1 MEEIARQHWA
11 LRAWLLKIKTF
22 VIGYPVAV
30 VSVWCPRSEQEGPTM
45 NKLGVILSLSIGSL
59 LPLGLWAQAPEPP
72 QNSGGQPIFR
82 VTVVERT
89 TNAVSYRHRSGWTKV
104 DLRGTPLAPDA
115 TGHADVNSRPGYIE
129 VKTEMHKLL
138 PASQYGP
145 EYLTYVL
152 WAITPEGRSKN
163 LGEVVLDGGNSHL
176 DVTTDLQAFAL
187 IVTAEPYFGVSQPS
201 DVVVMENV
209 VRQDTLGKVEQT
221 SVKYD
226 LLKRGTYTMT
236 GTPGK
241 FHAVKTDKAVPLQ
254 LLEAEN
260 AVQIAQVANADQYAK
275 DTYDSADN
283 LLRQAEAYQARK
295 AGSKP
300 VIMTSREAVQNAET
314 ARLLSLKRQE
324 DERIARE
331 KQAAADR
338 EAAARAAA
346 DASARQA
353 DESARQK
360 ALADAQAAQSAQKA
374 AEEKASADA
383 ARAQEEVERL
393 KAEQARLSADEQQ
406 RLAEASKLQAQQSEQ
421 KAQEADRLRAQAE
434 QAQQQ
439 LRQQLL
445 EQFNLILETRDTAR
459 GLIVNMSDV
468 LFDFNKYTLR
478 PAAREKLAKIS
489 GIILSHPGLRLEV
502 DGYTDSVGSEDYNL
516 KLSDQRAGGVRSY
529 LIGEGIAPDN
539 VVSKGFGKD
548 NPVASNDT
556 AAGRQ
561 KNRRVEMVVSGDII
575 GTPIGTAKQAQ

>member
-1 MEEIARQHWA
+1 MT
-11 LRAWLLKIKTF
+11 K
-22 VIGYPVAV
+22 
-30 VSVWCPRSEQEGPTM
+30 
-45 NKLGVILSLSIGSL
+45 LSLISL
-59 LPLGLWAQAPEPP
+59 ISLVLIPGAMWAQIPQPPPPAP
-72 QNSGGQPIFR
+72 NGTPIFR

-115 TGHADVNSRPGYIE
+115 TGHADVNSRQGYIE

-145 EYLTYVL
+145 EFLTYVL

-209 VRQDTLGKVEQT
+209 VREDTLGKIEQT

-226 LLKRGTYTMT
+226 LLQRGTYTMT
-236 GTPGK
+236 GTPGR
-241 FHAVKTDKAVPLQ
+241 FHAVKTSKAVPLE

-314 ARLLSLKRQE
+314 SRILSLKRQE

-346 DASARQA
+346 N
-353 DESARQK
+353 ESARQTTI
-360 ALADAQAAQSAQKA
+360 ADAQAAESARQAAEEARKA
-374 AEEKASADA
+374 AEDRAAAESARVGEQA
-383 ARAQEEVERL
+383 AQL
-393 KAEQARLSADEQQ
+393 QAEQAKLSAQEQQ
-406 RLAEASKLQAQQSEQ
+406 QLADQARLQAQQAEQ

-434 QAQQQ
+434 QSQRQ

-445 EQFNLILETRDTAR
+445 QQFNLILDTRDTAR

-468 LFDFNKYTLR
+468 LFDFNKSTLR

-489 GIILSHPGLRLEV
+489 GIILSHPGLLLEV
-502 DGYTDSVGSEDYNL
+502 DGYTDSIGSEEYNM

-529 LIGEGIAPDN
+529 LIGEGISPDN
-539 VVSKGFGKD
+539 IGAKGFGKD
-548 NPVASNDT
+548 NPVASNDN

-575 GTPIGTAKQAQ
+575 GTPIGPSAKQTQ

>member
-1 MEEIARQHWA
+1 MTKLSLI
-11 LRAWLLKIKTF
+11 LLNSL
-22 VIGYPVAV
+22 VLVPVA
-30 VSVWCPRSEQEGPTM
+30 
-45 NKLGVILSLSIGSL
+45 
-59 LPLGLWAQAPEPP
+59 LWAQGPP
-72 QNSGGQPIFR
+72 PPPDGTPIFR

-104 DLRGTPLAPDA
+104 DLRGTALAPDA

-145 EYLTYVL
+145 EFLTYVL

-209 VRQDTLGKVEQT
+209 IREDTLGKIEQT

-226 LLKRGTYTMT
+226 LLQRGAYVMT
-236 GTPGK
+236 GTPGR
-241 FHAVKTDKAVPLQ
+241 FHAVKSDKAAPLE
-254 LLEAEN
+254 LLEAQN
-260 AVQIAQVANADQYAK
+260 AVQIAQVANADRYAA
-275 DTYDSADN
+275 DTYASADN

-300 VIMTSREAVQNAET
+300 VIMTAREAVQNAET
-314 ARLLSLKRQE
+314 ARLLALKRQE
-324 DERIARE
+324 DERITRE

-338 EAAARAAA
+338 EAAARSAADAARAAA
-346 DASARQA
+346 DDA
-353 DESARQK
+353 ARQK
-360 ALADAQAAQSAQKA
+360 AVADAQAAESARQAAEEARKA
-374 AEEKASADA
+374 AEDRAAAES
-383 ARAQEEVERL
+383 ARAQEQAARL
-393 KAEQARLSADEQQ
+393 QAEQARLSAQEQQ
-406 RLAEASKLQAQQSEQ
+406 QLADQARLQAQQADQ

-445 EQFNLILETRDTAR
+445 QQFNLILDTRDTAR

-489 GIILSHPGLRLEV
+489 GIILSHPGLTLEV

-516 KLSDQRAGGVRSY
+516 KLSEQRAGGVRDY
-529 LIGEGIAPDN
+529 LLGEGIAPDN
-539 VVSKGFGKD
+539 ITARGFGKD

-556 AAGRQ
+556 GAGRQ
-561 KNRRVEMVVSGDII
+561 RNRRVEMVVSGDII
-575 GTPIGTAKQAQ
+575 GQPIGPSVKQPR

>member
-1 MEEIARQHWA
+1 MKSTRTILLFAVGTLLGPG
-11 LRAWLLKIKTF
+11 LRAQ
-22 VIGYPVAV
+22 
-30 VSVWCPRSEQEGPTM
+30 S
-45 NKLGVILSLSIGSL
+45 
-59 LPLGLWAQAPEPP
+59 PEPP
-72 QNSGGQPIFR
+72 ATTAGGTPIFR

-104 DLRGTPLAPDA
+104 DLKGTALAPDA

-201 DVVVMENV
+201 DVVVMENI
-209 VRQDTLGKVEQT
+209 VRPDTLGKIEQVA
-221 SVKYD
+221 VKYD

-236 GTPGK
+236 GTPGR
-241 FHAVKTDKAVPLQ
+241 FHAVKTGKAVPLQ

-260 AVQIAQVANADQYAK
+260 AIEIAQVANADQYAK
-275 DTYDSADN
+275 DTYDNADN
-283 LLRQAEAYQARK
+283 LLRQAEAYQVRK
-295 AGSKP
+295 AGAKP
-300 VIMTSREAVQNAET
+300 VIMTSREAVQDAET
-314 ARLLSLKRQE
+314 ARLLALKRQE
-324 DERIARE
+324 DQRIAQE

-338 EAAARAAA
+338 EAAANAAA
-346 DASARQA
+346 EEA
-353 DESARQK
+353 ARQK
-360 ALADAQAAQSAQKA
+360 ALADAQAAQASEKA
-374 AEEKASADA
+374 AEEKANAEA
-383 ARAQEEVERL
+383 ARAQEQAEREKEEAERL
-393 KAEQARLSADEQQ
+393 KEEQARLSADEQQ
-406 RLAEASKLQAQQSEQ
+406 KAAELAKLQAQQAEQ
-421 KAQEADRLRAQAE
+421 KAAEADRLRAQAE

-445 EQFNLILETRDTAR
+445 TQFNLILETRDTAR

-468 LFDFNKYTLR
+468 LFDVNKYTLR
-478 PAAREKLAKIS
+478 QMAREKLAKIS

-502 DGYTDSVGSEDYNL
+502 DGYTDSTGSDDYNL
-516 KLSDQRAGGVRSY
+516 KLSDQRSGAVQAY
-529 LIGEGIAPDN
+529 LVSQGIAPDD
-539 VVSKGFGKD
+539 VTSKGFGKAD
-548 NPVASNDT
+548 PVASNDT
-556 AAGRQ
+556 SAGRQ

-575 GTPIGTAKQAQ
+575 GTPIGGGTPGASAAKQ

>member
-1 MEEIARQHWA
+1 MIKFGR
-11 LRAWLLKIKTF
+11 LLLF
-22 VIGYPVAV
+22 
-30 VSVWCPRSEQEGPTM
+30 
-45 NKLGVILSLSIGSL
+45 IGSSL
-59 LPLGLWAQAPEPP
+59 TLGLRAQAPEPP
-72 QNSGGQPIFR
+72 DTSGGQPIFH

-89 TNAVSYRHRSGWTKV
+89 TNAVSYRNRSGWTKV
-104 DLRGTPLAPDA
+104 DFKGTPLAPDA
-115 TGHADVNSRPGYIE
+115 TGYADVNSRQGYIE

-163 LGEVVLDGGNSHL
+163 LGEVVLSGGNSHL

-209 VRQDTLGKVEQT
+209 VRQDTLGKIEQT

-236 GTPGK
+236 GTPAK
-241 FHAVKTDKAVPLQ
+241 FHKVKTDKNVPLQ

-260 AVQIAQVANADQYAK
+260 AVDIAQVANADQYAK

-295 AGSKP
+295 AGSRP

-314 ARLLSLKRQE
+314 ARLLALKRQE
-324 DERIARE
+324 DERIARD

-346 DASARQA
+346 DEA
-353 DESARQK
+353 ARQK
-360 ALADAQAAQSAQKA
+360 AIADTQAAQSAQKA
-374 AEEKASADA
+374 AEDRAAAEA
-383 ARAQEEVERL
+383 ARAQEEAERL
-393 KAEQARLSADEQQ
+393 KEQQARLSAQEQQ
-406 RLAEASKLQAQQSEQ
+406 QLADQARLQAQAAQQ
-421 KAQEADRLRAQAE
+421 KAEEADRLRAQAE

-445 EQFNLILETRDTAR
+445 QQFNLILETRDTAR

-468 LFDFNKYTLR
+468 LFDFNKYSLR

-502 DGYTDSVGSEDYNL
+502 DGYTDSVGSQDYNQ
-516 KLSDQRAGGVRSY
+516 KLSENRAQGVQSY
-529 LIGEGIAPDN
+529 LIGEGIAPDDIIA
-539 VVSKGFGKD
+539 KGFGKD
-548 NPVASNDT
+548 DPVASNDT
-556 AAGRQ
+556 SAGRQ

-575 GTPIGTAKQAQ
+575 GTPIGGTPAGPSAKQ

>member
-1 MEEIARQHWA
+1 LATGLQNKN
-11 LRAWLLKIKTF
+11 LK
-22 VIGYPVAV
+22 
-30 VSVWCPRSEQEGPTM
+30 CSENHQEGSNMFKFNVT
-45 NKLGVILSLSIGSL
+45 LLFTVGSL
-59 LPLGLWAQAPEPP
+59 LVPALEAQGPEPP
-72 QNSGGQPIFR
+72 ETSGGQPIFR

-163 LGEVVLDGGNSHL
+163 LGEVVLDGGSSHL

-201 DVVVMENV
+201 DVVVMENII
-209 VRQDTLGKVEQT
+209 REDTVGKIEQT
-221 SVKYD
+221 AVKYD
-226 LLKRGTYTMT
+226 LLKRGSYTMT
-236 GTPGK
+236 GTPAK
-241 FHAVKTDKAVPLQ
+241 FHQVDTDKKVPLQ

-283 LLRQAEAYQARK
+283 LLRQAETYEARH

-314 ARLLSLKRQE
+314 ARLLALKRQE

-331 KQAAADR
+331 KQASADR
-338 EAAARAAA
+338 EAAARA
-346 DASARQA
+346 QA
-353 DESARQK
+353 DEASRQK
-360 ALADAQAAQSAQKA
+360 AIADAQAADSARLAAEQGRKA
-374 AEEKASADA
+374 AEEKAAADA
-383 ARAQEEVERL
+383 ARAQEEVQRL

-406 RLAEASKLQAQQSEQ
+406 RQAELAKMQAQQAEQ

-445 EQFNLILETRDTAR
+445 QQFNLILETRDTAR

-502 DGYTDSVGSEDYNL
+502 DGYTDSIGSEEYNL
-516 KLSDQRAGGVRSY
+516 KLSDNRASGVRDY
-529 LIGEGIAPDN
+529 LVGQGLAPDN
-539 VVSKGFGKD
+539 ITSRGFGKD
-548 NPVASNDT
+548 NPVASNDN

-575 GTPIGTAKQAQ
+575 GTPIGGTPTGGEPTAKQSQ

>member
-1 MEEIARQHWA
+1 MKNRS
-11 LRAWLLKIKTF
+11 RFLLF
-22 VIGYPVAV
+22 AV
-30 VSVWCPRSEQEGPTM
+30 GSF
-45 NKLGVILSLSIGSL
+45 LGA
-59 LPLGLWAQAPEPP
+59 GLWAQAPEPP
-72 QNSGGQPIFR
+72 QNGEGQPIFR

-163 LGEVVLDGGNSHL
+163 LGEVVLDGGGSHL

-201 DVVVMENV
+201 DVVVMENII
-209 VRQDTLGKVEQT
+209 REDTVGKVEQT

-226 LLKRGTYTMT
+226 LLKRGSYTMV

-241 FHAVKTDKAVPLQ
+241 FHPVKTDKTVPLQ

-275 DTYDSADN
+275 DTYDSADS
-283 LLRQAEAYQARK
+283 LLRQAETYQARK
-295 AGSKP
+295 AGAKP

-314 ARLLSLKRQE
+314 ARLLALKRQE

-338 EAAARAAA
+338 EAAANAAA
-346 DASARQA
+346 SEAS
-353 DESARQK
+353 RQK
-360 ALADAQAAQSAQKA
+360 ALADAQAAESARLAAESARRA
-374 AEEKASADA
+374 AEERAAAEA
-383 ARAQEEVERL
+383 ARAREEVERL

-406 RLAEASKLQAQQSEQ
+406 RLAQAAKLQAQQSEQ
-421 KAQEADRLRAQAE
+421 KALEADRLRAQAE
-434 QAQQQ
+434 QQQQQ

-445 EQFNLILETRDTAR
+445 EQFNVILETRDTAR

-502 DGYTDSVGSEDYNL
+502 DGYTDSVGSEEYNL

-529 LIGEGIAPDN
+529 LLGEGIAPDN
-539 VVSKGFGKD
+539 ITAKGFGKD
-548 NPVASNDT
+548 NPVASNDN

>member
-1 MEEIARQHWA
+1 MR
-11 LRAWLLKIKTF
+11 
-22 VIGYPVAV
+22 
-30 VSVWCPRSEQEGPTM
+30 
-45 NKLGVILSLSIGSL
+45 
-59 LPLGLWAQAPEPP
+59 AQAPEPP
-72 QNSGGQPIFR
+72 QSSGDQPIFR

-104 DLRGTPLAPDA
+104 DLKGTPLAPDA

-163 LGEVVLDGGNSHL
+163 LGEVVLNGGNSHL

-209 VRQDTLGKVEQT
+209 VRQDTLGKIEQT

-241 FHAVKTDKAVPLQ
+241 FHKVKTDKNVPLQ

-295 AGSKP
+295 AGSRP

-314 ARLLSLKRQE
+314 ARLLALKRQE
-324 DERIARE
+324 DQRIARE
-331 KQAAADR
+331 KQEAADR

-346 DASARQA
+346 DEAAR
-353 DESARQK
+353 EK
-360 ALADAQAAQSAQKA
+360 AIADAQAAQSAEKA
-374 AEEKASADA
+374 AEEKAAAEA
-383 ARAQEEVERL
+383 ARAQEEAERL
-393 KAEQARLSADEQQ
+393 KAEQARLSAQEQKQ
-406 RLAEASKLQAQQSEQ
+406 QAEQARLQAQQAEQ

-445 EQFNLILETRDTAR
+445 QQFNLILETRDTAR

-468 LFDFNKYTLR
+468 LFDFNKYSLR

-502 DGYTDSVGSEDYNL
+502 DGYTDSVGSEDYNMT
-516 KLSDQRAGGVRSY
+516 LSENRAQGVQSY
-529 LIGEGIAPDN
+529 LIGEGIAPDDITA
-539 VVSKGFGKD
+539 KGFGKD
-548 NPVASNDT
+548 DPVASNDT

-575 GTPIGTAKQAQ
+575 GTPIGPSAKQ

>member
-1 MEEIARQHWA
+1 
-11 LRAWLLKIKTF
+11 
-22 VIGYPVAV
+22 
-30 VSVWCPRSEQEGPTM
+30 M
-45 NKLGVILSLSIGSL
+45 NKLRFLLSISL
-59 LPLGLWAQAPEPP
+59 TLIPAAVRAQGPP
-72 QNSGGQPIFR
+72 PPPPSNGTPIFR

-104 DLRGTPLAPDA
+104 DLHGTPLAPDA
-115 TGHADVNSRPGYIE
+115 TGHADVNSRQGYIE

-145 EYLTYVL
+145 EFLTYVL

-163 LGEVVLDGGNSHL
+163 LGEVVLDNGNSHL

-201 DVVVMENV
+201 DVVVMENI
-209 VRQDTLGKVEQT
+209 VREDTVGKIEQT

-226 LLKRGTYTMT
+226 LLQRGTYTMT
-236 GTPGK
+236 GTPGR
-241 FHAVKTDKAVPLQ
+241 FHAVKTDKSVPLE
-254 LLEAEN
+254 LLEAQN
-260 AVQIAQVANADQYAK
+260 AVQIAQVANADQFAA
-275 DTYDSADN
+275 DTYASADN

-324 DERIARE
+324 DDRIARE
-331 KQAAADR
+331 KQDAANR

-346 DASARQA
+346 D
-353 DESARQK
+353 ESARQK
-360 ALADAQAAQSAQKA
+360 AIADAQAAESARQAAEEARKA
-374 AEEKASADA
+374 AEDRAAAES
-383 ARAQEEVERL
+383 ARAQEQAERL
-393 KAEQARLSADEQQ
+393 QAEQAKLSAQEQQ
-406 RLAEASKLQAQQSEQ
+406 QLADQARLQAQQAEQ
-421 KAQEADRLRAQAE
+421 KAQEADRLRAQSE
-434 QAQQQ
+434 QAQLQ

-445 EQFNLILETRDTAR
+445 QQFNLILDTRDTTR

-468 LFDFNKYTLR
+468 LFDFNKSSLR

-489 GIILSHPGLRLEV
+489 GIILSHPGLTLEV
-502 DGYTDSVGSEDYNL
+502 DGYTDSIGTEEYNL

-529 LIGEGIAPDN
+529 LIGEGISADN
-539 VVSKGFGKD
+539 ISAKGFGKD
-548 NPVASNDT
+548 NPVASNDNSV
-556 AAGRQ
+556 GRQ

-575 GTPIGTAKQAQ
+575 GTPIGISAKQSQ

>member
-1 MEEIARQHWA
+1 MMIKFGT
-11 LRAWLLKIKTF
+11 LL
-22 VIGYPVAV
+22 
-30 VSVWCPRSEQEGPTM
+30 
-45 NKLGVILSLSIGSL
+45 LLIGSSL
-59 LPLGLWAQAPEPP
+59 ALGLRAQAPDAP
-72 QNSGGQPIFR
+72 QAGGDQPIFR

-104 DLRGTPLAPDA
+104 DLKGTPLAPDA

-163 LGEVVLDGGNSHL
+163 LGEVVLNGGNSSL

-209 VRQDTLGKVEQT
+209 VRQDTLGKIEQT

-241 FHAVKTDKAVPLQ
+241 FHKVKTDKNVPLQ

-260 AVQIAQVANADQYAK
+260 AVQIAQVANADEFAK

-295 AGSKP
+295 AGSRP

-314 ARLLSLKRQE
+314 ARLLALKRQE
-324 DERIARE
+324 DQRIARE
-331 KQAAADR
+331 KQEAAER

-346 DASARQA
+346 DEAS
-353 DESARQK
+353 RQK
-360 ALADAQAAQSAQKA
+360 AIADAQAAQSAEKA
-374 AEEKASADA
+374 AEEKAAA
-383 ARAQEEVERL
+383 ETARAQEAAERL
-393 KAEQARLSADEQQ
+393 KEEQARLSAQEQKQ
-406 RLAEASKLQAQQSEQ
+406 LAEQARLQAQAAQQ
-421 KAQEADRLRAQAE
+421 KAEEADRLRAQSE

-445 EQFNLILETRDTAR
+445 QQFNLILETRDTAR

-468 LFDFNKYTLR
+468 LFDFNKYSLR
-478 PAAREKLAKIS
+478 PAARESSPRFRASFFRIPACGWKW
-489 GIILSHPGLRLEV
+489 
-502 DGYTDSVGSEDYNL
+502 TDTLTASAARTTTRRCP
-516 KLSDQRAGGVRSY
+516 KTAPRA
-529 LIGEGIAPDN
+529 
-539 VVSKGFGKD
+539 SK
-548 NPVASNDT
+548 AT
-556 AAGRQ
+556 
-561 KNRRVEMVVSGDII
+561 
-575 GTPIGTAKQAQ
+575 

>member
-1 MEEIARQHWA
+1 
-11 LRAWLLKIKTF
+11 
-22 VIGYPVAV
+22 
-30 VSVWCPRSEQEGPTM
+30 M
-45 NKLGVILSLSIGSL
+45 NKLSAIVLFVVGCLI
-59 LPLGLWAQAPEPP
+59 PAGLWAQAPEPP
-72 QNSGGQPIFR
+72 QTSGGQPIFR

-163 LGEVVLDGGNSHL
+163 LGEVVLEDGNSHL

-201 DVVVMENV
+201 DVVVMENII
-209 VRQDTLGKVEQT
+209 REDTVGKIEQT

-226 LLKRGTYTMT
+226 LLKRGTYVMT

-241 FHAVKTDKAVPLQ
+241 YHAVKTDKAVPLQ

-295 AGSKP
+295 AGAKP

-314 ARLLSLKRQE
+314 ARLLALKRQE

-331 KQAAADR
+331 KQEAADR

-346 DASARQA
+346 DEAAH
-353 DESARQK
+353 QK
-360 ALADAQAAQSAQKA
+360 ALADAQAAQSAQRA
-374 AEEKASADA
+374 AEEQARADT

-406 RLAEASKLQAQQSEQ
+406 HQAELAKLQAQQAEQ

-445 EQFNLILETRDTAR
+445 QQFNLILETRDTAR

-489 GIILSHPGLRLEV
+489 GIILSNPGLRLEV
-502 DGYTDSVGSEDYNL
+502 DGYTDSIGSEDYNL
-516 KLSDQRAGGVRSY
+516 KLSDNRAEGVRTY
-529 LIGEGIAPDN
+529 LVSDGIAQ
-539 VVSKGFGKD
+539 
-548 NPVASNDT
+548 
-556 AAGRQ
+556 GRS
-561 KNRRVEMVVSGDII
+561 SGV
-575 GTPIGTAKQAQ
+575 Q

>member
-1 MEEIARQHWA
+1 
-11 LRAWLLKIKTF
+11 
-22 VIGYPVAV
+22 
-30 VSVWCPRSEQEGPTM
+30 
-45 NKLGVILSLSIGSL
+45 
-59 LPLGLWAQAPEPP
+59 
-72 QNSGGQPIFR
+72 
-82 VTVVERT
+82 
-89 TNAVSYRHRSGWTKV
+89 
-104 DLRGTPLAPDA
+104 
-115 TGHADVNSRPGYIE
+115 
-129 VKTEMHKLL
+129 
-138 PASQYGP
+138 
-145 EYLTYVL
+145 
-152 WAITPEGRSKN
+152 
-163 LGEVVLDGGNSHL
+163 
-176 DVTTDLQAFAL
+176 
-187 IVTAEPYFGVSQPS
+187 
-201 DVVVMENV
+201 
-209 VRQDTLGKVEQT
+209 
-221 SVKYD
+221 VKYD
-226 LLKRGTYTMT
+226 LLKRGSYTLV
-236 GTPGK
+236 GAPGR
-241 FHAVKTDKAVPLQ
+241 FHAVKTDKTVPLQ

-260 AVQIAQVANADQYAK
+260 AVEIAQVANADQYAK
-275 DTYDSADN
+275 DTYDSADS
-283 LLRQAEAYQARK
+283 LLRQAETYQSRK

-346 DASARQA
+346 D
-353 DESARQK
+353 ESARQK
-360 ALADAQAAQSAQKA
+360 ALADAQAAQAAQRA
-374 AEEKASADA
+374 AEERASAEA

-406 RLAEASKLQAQQSEQ
+406 HQAELARLQAQQSEQ

-434 QAQQQ
+434 LAQQQ

-502 DGYTDSVGSEDYNL
+502 DGYTDSIGSEDYNL
-516 KLSDQRAGGVRSY
+516 KLSDQRAEGVRTY
-529 LIGEGIAPDN
+529 LIGQGIVPDDIA
-539 VVSKGFGKD
+539 SKGFGKD
-548 NPVASNDT
+548 NPVASNDN

-575 GTPIGTAKQAQ
+575 GTPIGTAKQPQ

>member
-1 MEEIARQHWA
+1 MNRRSAI
-11 LRAWLLKIKTF
+11 LLFTVGSF
-22 VIGYPVAV
+22 LAV
-30 VSVWCPRSEQEGPTM
+30 
-45 NKLGVILSLSIGSL
+45 
-59 LPLGLWAQAPEPP
+59 GLWAQAPAPP
-72 QNSGGQPIFR
+72 ENNGGQPIFR

-152 WAITPEGRSKN
+152 WAITPEGRAKN
-163 LGEVVLDGGNSHL
+163 LGEVVLDGGSSHL

-201 DVVVMENV
+201 DVVVMENI
-209 VRQDTLGKVEQT
+209 VREDTLGKIETT

-226 LLKRGTYTMT
+226 LLKRGSYTMT
-236 GTPGK
+236 GTPAK

-260 AVQIAQVANADQYAK
+260 AVQIAQVANADQYAP
-275 DTYDSADN
+275 DTYQSADS
-283 LLRQAEAYQARK
+283 LLRQAEVYQARK
-295 AGSKP
+295 AGAKP

-314 ARLLSLKRQE
+314 ARLLALKRQE

-346 DASARQA
+346 DQA
-353 DESARQK
+353 AKEK
-360 ALADAQAAQSAQKA
+360 ALADAQAAQAAQKA
-374 AEEKASADA
+374 AEEKAAADA
-383 ARAQEEVERL
+383 ARAQEEAERL

-406 RLAEASKLQAQQSEQ
+406 KAAELARLQAQQSEQ

-445 EQFNLILETRDTAR
+445 QQFNLILETRDTAR

-502 DGYTDSVGSEDYNL
+502 DGYTDSIGSEDYNQ
-516 KLSDQRAGGVRSY
+516 KLSENRAGGVRDY
-529 LIGEGIAPDN
+529 LVGQGLASDN
-539 VVSKGFGKD
+539 VTAKGFGKD
-548 NPVASNDT
+548 DPVASNDT

-575 GTPIGTAKQAQ
+575 GTPVGGGAAGISAAAKQ

>member
-1 MEEIARQHWA
+1 MKHLSGI
-11 LRAWLLKIKTF
+11 LLFTIGTF
-22 VIGYPVAV
+22 
-30 VSVWCPRSEQEGPTM
+30 
-45 NKLGVILSLSIGSL
+45 LGMSLE
-59 LPLGLWAQAPEPP
+59 AQAPEPT
-72 QNSGGQPIFR
+72 QTANGEPIFH

-129 VKTEMHKLL
+129 IKTEIHKLL

-163 LGEVVLDGGNSHL
+163 LGEVVLDGGSSHL

-209 VRQDTLGKVEQT
+209 VRPDTLGKIETT

-236 GTPGK
+236 GTPAR
-241 FHAVKTDKAVPLQ
+241 FHAVKTSKAVPLQ

-275 DTYDSADN
+275 DTYDSADS
-283 LLRQAEAYQARK
+283 LLKQAEAYQARK

-314 ARLLSLKRQE
+314 ARLLALKRQE

-331 KQAAADR
+331 KKEAADRVAAAKAAADK
-338 EAAARAAA
+338 AA
-346 DASARQA
+346 Q
-353 DESARQK
+353 EK
-360 ALADAQAAQSAQKA
+360 AEADAQAAEAAQKA
-374 AEEKASADA
+374 AQEKAAADA
-383 ARAQEEVERL
+383 AKAQEEVERL
-393 KAEQARLSADEQQ
+393 KAEQAKLLAQEEQHQAEIARLE
-406 RLAEASKLQAQQSEQ
+406 AQQAEQ
-421 KAQEADRLRAQAE
+421 KAQEAERARQQSE
-434 QAQQQ
+434 LAQRQ

-445 EQFNLILETRDTAR
+445 RQFNLILETRDTAR

-468 LFDFNKYTLR
+468 LFDFNKYSLR
-478 PAAREKLAKIS
+478 QIAREKLAKIA

-502 DGYTDSVGSEDYNL
+502 DGYTDSIGTDEYNMT
-516 KLSDQRAGGVRSY
+516 LSQNRANEVQSY
-529 LIGEGIAPDN
+529 LIGEGITPDDITA
-539 VVSKGFGKD
+539 KGFGKAD
-548 NPVASNDT
+548 PVAPNNT

-575 GTPIGTAKQAQ
+575 GTPIGGSATSAPSATQPQ

>member
-1 MEEIARQHWA
+1 MMDKP
-11 LRAWLLKIKTF
+11 RAVLLLT
-22 VIGYPVAV
+22 V
-30 VSVWCPRSEQEGPTM
+30 GP
-45 NKLGVILSLSIGSL
+45 L
-59 LPLGLWAQAPEPP
+59 LNLGLWAQAAPQSQEPP
-72 QNSGGQPIFR
+72 NGDAQPIFR

-163 LGEVVLDGGNSHL
+163 LGEVVLDSGNSHL

-201 DVVVMENV
+201 DVVVMENII
-209 VRQDTLGKVEQT
+209 REDTVGKFEQT

-241 FHAVKTDKAVPLQ
+241 FHAVKTDKVVPLQ

-295 AGSKP
+295 AGAKP

-314 ARLLSLKRQE
+314 SRLLALKRQE
-324 DERIARE
+324 DERIANE
-331 KQAAADR
+331 KKAAADR

-346 DASARQA
+346 D
-353 DESARQK
+353 ESARQK
-360 ALADAQAAQSAQKA
+360 AIADAQAAQSARLA
-374 AEEKASADA
+374 AEEARKSAEDRA
-383 ARAQEEVERL
+383 AAERARAQEEVERL
-393 KAEQARLSADEQQ
+393 KAEQAKLSADEQQ
-406 RLAEASKLQAQQSEQ
+406 RQAELARLQAQQSEQ

-434 QAQQQ
+434 QQQRQ

-445 EQFNLILETRDTAR
+445 EQFNIILETRDTAR

-502 DGYTDSVGSEDYNL
+502 DGYTDSIGSEEYNL
-516 KLSDQRAGGVRSY
+516 KLSDQRAGGVRDY
-529 LIGEGIAPDN
+529 LLSEGIAPDN
-539 VVSKGFGKD
+539 IIAKGFGKD

-575 GTPIGTAKQAQ
+575 GTPIGPTKQAQ

>member
-1 MEEIARQHWA
+1 MMKPRIKPSPV
-11 LRAWLLKIKTF
+11 LLFT
-22 VIGYPVAV
+22 V
-30 VSVWCPRSEQEGPTM
+30 VS
-45 NKLGVILSLSIGSL
+45 L
-59 LPLGLWAQAPEPP
+59 LTVAPLTLELRAQAPQPP
-72 QNSGGQPIFR
+72 ENSAGQPIFR

-104 DLRGTPLAPDA
+104 DLKGTPLAPDA

-163 LGEVVLDGGNSHL
+163 LGEVVLNGGSSHL

-209 VRQDTLGKVEQT
+209 VRQDTLGKIEQT

-226 LLKRGTYTMT
+226 LLKRGTYTLT
-236 GTPGK
+236 GTPGR
-241 FHAVKTDKAVPLQ
+241 FHKVKTDKNVPLQ

-260 AVQIAQVANADQYAK
+260 AVQIAQVANADQYAQ

-295 AGSKP
+295 AGSRP

-314 ARLLSLKRQE
+314 ARLLALKRQE
-324 DERIARE
+324 DQRIARE
-331 KQAAADR
+331 KQEAADR

-346 DASARQA
+346 Q
-353 DESARQK
+353 ESAREK
-360 ALADAQAAQSAQKA
+360 AIADAQAAQSAEKA
-374 AEEKASADA
+374 AEAKAA
-383 ARAQEEVERL
+383 AEAAQAQEEAERL
-393 KAEQARLSADEQQ
+393 KAEQARLSAQEEQQ
-406 RLAEASKLQAQQSEQ
+406 QAEQARLQAQQAEQ

-434 QAQQQ
+434 EAQQQ

-445 EQFNLILETRDTAR
+445 RQFNLILETRDTAR

-468 LFDFNKYTLR
+468 LFDFNKYSLR

-502 DGYTDSVGSEDYNL
+502 DGYTDSVGTEAYNM
-516 KLSDQRAGGVRSY
+516 KLSEARAQGVSSY

-539 VVSKGFGKD
+539 ITAKGFGKD
-548 NPVASNDT
+548 NPVAPNDT

-575 GTPIGTAKQAQ
+575 GTPTAPPSKPAQ

>member
-1 MEEIARQHWA
+1 MKA
-11 LRAWLLKIKTF
+11 LILILLVT
-22 VIGYPVAV
+22 V
-30 VSVWCPRSEQEGPTM
+30 
-45 NKLGVILSLSIGSL
+45 
-59 LPLGLWAQAPEPP
+59 GLWAQNAPPAP
-72 QNSGGQPIFR
+72 AAGDSQPIFR

-129 VKTEMHKLL
+129 VKAEMHKLL

-145 EYLTYVL
+145 EYLTYVV

-187 IVTAEPYFGVSQPS
+187 IVTAEPYFGVTQPS
-201 DVVVMENV
+201 DVVVMENII
-209 VRQDTLGKVEQT
+209 REDTVGKIEQT

-236 GTPGK
+236 ATPGK
-241 FHAVKTDKAVPLQ
+241 FHPVKTDKNLPLQ

-260 AVQIAQVANADQYAK
+260 AVQIAQSVNADQYAK
-275 DTYDSADN
+275 DTYDSAGA

-295 AGSKP
+295 AGSRP

-314 ARLLSLKRQE
+314 SRLLALKRQE

-331 KQAAADR
+331 KREAADR

-346 DASARQA
+346 D
-353 DESARQK
+353 ESARQK
-360 ALADAQAAQSAQKA
+360 AIADAQAAESAKIAAEQARNA
-374 AEEKASADA
+374 AEEKAAAQA
-383 ARAQEEVERL
+383 ARAQEEAQRL
-393 KAEQARLSADEQQ
+393 RAEQAKLAADEQQ
-406 RLAEASKLQAQQSEQ
+406 RQAELARLQAQQSEQ
-421 KAQEADRLRAQAE
+421 KAQEADRLRAEAE
-434 QAQQQ
+434 RQQQ
-439 LRQQLL
+439 LLRQQLL
-445 EQFNLILETRDTAR
+445 QQFNVILETRDTAR

-502 DGYTDSVGSEDYNL
+502 DGYTDSIGSEEYNL
-516 KLSDQRAGGVRSY
+516 KLSNQRAGGVRDY
-529 LIGEGIAPDN
+529 LLGQGIAPDN
-539 VVSKGFGKD
+539 VTSQGFGKD
-548 NPVASNDT
+548 SPVASNDT

-575 GTPIGTAKQAQ
+575 GTPIGPTK

>member
-1 MEEIARQHWA
+1 MHKLSPI
-11 LRAWLLKIKTF
+11 LLF
-22 VIGYPVAV
+22 VVG
-30 VSVWCPRSEQEGPTM
+30 T
-45 NKLGVILSLSIGSL
+45 L
-59 LPLGLWAQAPEPP
+59 LTLGLDAQTPQLPETGS
-72 QNSGGQPIFR
+72 NGQPIFR

-163 LGEVVLDGGNSHL
+163 LGEVVLDGGGSHL

-201 DVVVMENV
+201 DVVVMENII
-209 VRQDTLGKVEQT
+209 REDTVGKIEQT
-221 SVKYD
+221 AVKYD
-226 LLKRGTYTMT
+226 LLKRGSYTLT
-236 GTPGK
+236 GTPGR

-260 AVQIAQVANADQYAK
+260 AVEIAQVANADQYAK

-283 LLRQAEAYQARK
+283 LLRQAETYQARK

-314 ARLLSLKRQE
+314 ARLLALKRQE

-346 DASARQA
+346 DQSAR
-353 DESARQK
+353 EK
-360 ALADAQAAQSAQKA
+360 AIADAQAAESARLAAEQARRA
-374 AEEKASADA
+374 AEEKAAA
-383 ARAQEEVERL
+383 EEARAQEQVERL

-406 RLAEASKLQAQQSEQ
+406 RQAQLARLQAQQSEQ

-445 EQFNLILETRDTAR
+445 QQFNLILETRDTAR

-502 DGYTDSVGSEDYNL
+502 DGYTDSIGSEDYNL
-516 KLSDQRAGGVRSY
+516 KLSDHRAGGVRDY
-529 LIGEGIAPDN
+529 LVGQGIVPDN
-539 VVSKGFGKD
+539 ITAQGFGKD
-548 NPVASNDT
+548 SPVASNDT

-575 GTPIGTAKQAQ
+575 GTPIGPAKQSQ

>member
-1 MEEIARQHWA
+1 
-11 LRAWLLKIKTF
+11 
-22 VIGYPVAV
+22 
-30 VSVWCPRSEQEGPTM
+30 M
-45 NKLGVILSLSIGSL
+45 NKLNVILLFVGSLSTL
-59 LPLGLWAQAPEPP
+59 ALRAQAPE
-72 QNSGGQPIFR
+72 SGGQPIFR

-138 PASQYGP
+138 PAAQYGP

-163 LGEVVLDGGNSHL
+163 LGEVVLDGGGSHL

-201 DVVVMENV
+201 DVVVMENII
-209 VRQDTLGKVEQT
+209 REDTIGKIEQT

-226 LLKRGTYTMT
+226 LLKRGTYTT
-236 GTPGK
+236 VGTPGK
-241 FHAVKTDKAVPLQ
+241 YHAVKTDKAVPLQ

-295 AGSKP
+295 AGAKP

-314 ARLLSLKRQE
+314 SRLLALKRQE

-331 KQAAADR
+331 KQEAADR

-346 DASARQA
+346 D
-353 DESARQK
+353 ESARQK
-360 ALADAQAAQSAQKA
+360 AIADAQAADSARLAAQQAQRA
-374 AEEKASADA
+374 AEEKAAADA
-383 ARAQEEVERL
+383 ARAQEQVERL

-406 RLAEASKLQAQQSEQ
+406 RQAELARLQAQQSEQ

-445 EQFNLILETRDTAR
+445 QQFNVILETRDSAR

-502 DGYTDSVGSEDYNL
+502 DGYTDSIGSEDYNM
-516 KLSDQRAGGVRSY
+516 KLSDQRAQGVQSY
-529 LIGEGIAPDN
+529 LIGEGISPNDISAR
-539 VVSKGFGKD
+539 GFGKD
-548 NPVASNDT
+548 NPVASNDN

-575 GTPIGTAKQAQ
+575 GTPIGPSAKQSQ

>member
-1 MEEIARQHWA
+1 VGLVPG
-11 LRAWLLKIKTF
+11 LR
-22 VIGYPVAV
+22 
-30 VSVWCPRSEQEGPTM
+30 
-45 NKLGVILSLSIGSL
+45 
-59 LPLGLWAQAPEPP
+59 AQAPEPP
-72 QNSGGQPIFR
+72 QNAGGEPIFR

-152 WAITPEGRSKN
+152 WAITPEGRAKN

-209 VRQDTLGKVEQT
+209 VRQDTVGKIEQT
-221 SVKYD
+221 AVKYD
-226 LLKRGTYTMT
+226 LLKRGAYTMT

-241 FHAVKTDKAVPLQ
+241 FHAVKTDKSVPLQ

-283 LLRQAEAYQARK
+283 LLRQAEAYEARH

-314 ARLLSLKRQE
+314 ARLLALKRQE

-331 KQAAADR
+331 KQEAADR

-346 DASARQA
+346 DQAAR
-353 DESARQK
+353 EK
-360 ALADAQAAQSAQKA
+360 AQADAQAAQSAQKA
-374 AEEKASADA
+374 AEEKAAAEA
-383 ARAQEEVERL
+383 ARAEEEVERL

-406 RLAEASKLQAQQSEQ
+406 RQAELAKMQAQQAEQ
-421 KAQEADRLRAQAE
+421 KAQEADRLRQQAE
-434 QAQQQ
+434 QQQQQ

-445 EQFNLILETRDTAR
+445 QQFNLILETRDTAR

-502 DGYTDSVGSEDYNL
+502 DGYTDSIGSEDYNL
-516 KLSDQRAGGVRSY
+516 KLSDERASGVRDY
-529 LIGEGIAPDN
+529 LVGQGIAPEN
-539 VVSKGFGKD
+539 ISSKGFGKD
-548 NPVASNDT
+548 DPVASNDT

-575 GTPIGTAKQAQ
+575 GTPIGGATSAKQ

>member
-1 MEEIARQHWA
+1 
-11 LRAWLLKIKTF
+11 
-22 VIGYPVAV
+22 
-30 VSVWCPRSEQEGPTM
+30 M
-45 NKLGVILSLSIGSL
+45 NKLSAILLFAVGPL
-59 LPLGLWAQAPEPP
+59 LTVGLWAQAPEPP
-72 QNSGGQPIFR
+72 LNSGGQPIFR

-201 DVVVMENV
+201 DVVVMENII
-209 VRQDTLGKVEQT
+209 REDTIGKVEQT

-226 LLKRGTYTMT
+226 LLKRGSYTMV
-236 GTPGK
+236 GAPGK
-241 FHAVKTDKAVPLQ
+241 FHPVRTDKAVPLQ

-275 DTYDSADN
+275 DTYDSADS
-283 LLRQAEAYQARK
+283 LLRQAETYQARK
-295 AGSKP
+295 AGAKP

-314 ARLLSLKRQE
+314 ARLLALKRQE

-331 KQAAADR
+331 KQEAADR
-338 EAAARAAA
+338 EAAARA
-346 DASARQA
+346 SA

-360 ALADAQAAQSAQKA
+360 ALADAQAAQSAQQAALSAQRA
-374 AEEKASADA
+374 AEERAKADA
-383 ARAQEEVERL
+383 ARAQEQVERL

-406 RLAEASKLQAQQSEQ
+406 HQAELARLQAQQSEQ

-434 QAQQQ
+434 QQQQQ

-445 EQFNLILETRDTAR
+445 QQFNVILETRDTAR

-502 DGYTDSVGSEDYNL
+502 DGYTDSVGSEEYNL
-516 KLSDQRAGGVRSY
+516 KLSDQRAGGVRDY
-529 LIGEGIAPDN
+529 LLGESIAPDN
-539 VVSKGFGKD
+539 IVSKGFGKD

-575 GTPIGTAKQAQ
+575 GTPIGASVKQSQ

>member
-1 MEEIARQHWA
+1 MT
-11 LRAWLLKIKTF
+11 K
-22 VIGYPVAV
+22 
-30 VSVWCPRSEQEGPTM
+30 
-45 NKLGVILSLSIGSL
+45 LSLILLISVASISIGV
-59 LPLGLWAQAPEPP
+59 WAQAPPP
-72 QNSGGQPIFR
+72 QLNEAPPIFR

-104 DLRGTPLAPDA
+104 DLHGTPLAPDA

-145 EYLTYVL
+145 EFLTYVL

-163 LGEVVLDGGNSHL
+163 LGEVVLDGGSSHL

-201 DVVVMENV
+201 DVVVMENII
-209 VRQDTLGKVEQT
+209 RQDTVGKIEQT

-226 LLKRGTYTMT
+226 LLQRGTYTMT
-236 GTPGK
+236 GTPGR
-241 FHAVKTDKAVPLQ
+241 FHAVKTSKAVPLE

-260 AVQIAQVANADQYAK
+260 AVQIAQVANADRYAQ
-275 DTYDSADN
+275 DTYNSADN

-314 ARLLSLKRQE
+314 ARILSLKRQE

-346 DASARQA
+346 D
-353 DESARQK
+353 ESARQK
-360 ALADAQAAQSAQKA
+360 AIADAQAAESARQAAEEARKA
-374 AEEKASADA
+374 AEDRAAAEA
-383 ARAQEEVERL
+383 ARAQEQAARL
-393 KAEQARLSADEQQ
+393 QAEQAKLAAGEQQ
-406 RLAEASKLQAQQSEQ
+406 QLADQARLQAQQAEQ

-434 QAQQQ
+434 RAQQQ

-445 EQFNLILETRDTAR
+445 QQFNLILDTRDTAR

-468 LFDFNKYTLR
+468 LFDFNKHTLR

-489 GIILSHPGLRLEV
+489 GIILSHPGLLLEV
-502 DGYTDSVGSEDYNL
+502 DGYTDSVGSEEYNM
-516 KLSDQRAGGVRSY
+516 KLSEERAGGVRNY
-529 LIGEGIAPDN
+529 LLGEGIAPDN
-539 VVSKGFGKD
+539 ITAKGFGKD
-548 NPVASNDT
+548 NPVASNDN

-575 GTPIGTAKQAQ
+575 GTPIGGTPIGPAAKQSTEPRP